1 MSYNFPWL
9 SVAPLRNE
17 LENKS
22 GIYFEANA
30 FQESLLLQ
38 EPKACFLELA
48 RKIGHPLSQSIH
60 NEFVLDVIDHGFSKE
75 DQRARGPHSN
85 RKLGFH
91 TDRCDV
97 IGFLCLRAAATG
109 GENQIVNSKEVAQI
123 IQKERKDLYEVL
135 CTPFPYKR
143 HVMDSKNPKPFCM
156 QPIFSSQEG
165 FFACSY
171 LRVLIDR
178 ADQDPDCPDLSKVQ
192 KESLDFMDCVCER
205 EEIQTRFRLEPGNVL
220 FLNNWTTLHRR
231 TAFTDYPEKD
241 RQRYFLR
248 VWLSMPNN
256 RPLDPAFKEN
266 FGSVEAGKIRGGIR
280 AN

>member
-1 MSYNFPWL
+1 MSYDFPWL
-9 SVAPLRNE
+9 SVASLRDE

-38 EPKACFLELA
+38 EAKACFLELA
-48 RKIGHPLSQSIH
+48 KKIGHPLSQSIH
-60 NEFVLDVIDHGFSKE
+60 NELVLDVIDHGFSKE
-75 DQRARGPHSN
+75 DQRARGPYSN

-97 IGFLCLRAAATG
+97 IGFLCLQPAASG
-109 GENQIVNSKEVAQI
+109 GENQIVNSKEVARI
-123 IQKERKDLYEVL
+123 IKEERKDLYEVL
-135 CTPFPYKR
+135 CRHFPYKR
-143 HVMDSKNPKPFCM
+143 HVMDSENPNPYCM
-156 QPIFSSQEG
+156 QPIFSSQNG

-178 ADQDPDCPDLSKVQ
+178 ADQDPNCPNLSKLQ
-192 KESLDFMDCVCER
+192 KESIDFLDSVCER
-205 EEIQTRFRLEPGNVL
+205 EEIQTRIRLEKGNLL

-231 TAFTDYPEKD
+231 TAFTDFPEKD
-241 RQRYFLR
+241 RQRHFLR
-248 VWLSMPNN
+248 IWLSMPNN
-256 RPLDPAFKEN
+256 RPLDPAFQQN

-280 AN
+280 GN